1 MTINS
6 ISVKCLA
13 DTTAAWYLSDKLLCP
28 TSIRWFDFVGVGI
41 MGCSTA
47 ALLSRFTSDYEESA
61 AVHSVSFFAGVI
73 LMMVAC

>member
-6 ISVKCLA
+6 ISVKRTA

-28 TSIRWFDFVGVGI
+28 ASIRWFDFIGVGI
-41 MGCSTA
+41 MGCGTTA
-47 ALLSRFTSDYEESA
+47 SLSRFTTGYEEFA

-73 LMMVAC
+73 LMVVAC